1 MGTYFMKSEEALAQR
16 QWYIVDA
23 QGKVLG
29 RLATE
34 VARVLRGKH
43 KPSFTPHVD
52 GGDFVVVVNAR
63 EVRLT
68 GKKAEKKVYYRHSEY
83 PGGIRA
89 TAAGKMRAE
98 KPEEIVRLAV
108 KGMLPKSRLGRA
120 LFKKLKVYP
129 GPGHPHEA
137 QTPQPL
143 AI

>member
-83 PGGIRA
+83 PGGILHGGGKDAGGKTRGNRA
-89 TAAGKMRAE
+89 LGRQGHAAE
-98 KPEEIVRLAV
+98 KPAR
-108 KGMLPKSRLGRA
+108 KSA
-120 LFKKLKVYP
+120 L
-129 GPGHPHEA
+129 
-137 QTPQPL
+137 
-143 AI
+143 